1 MKPRALNLSSLQAR
15 YVASDRPAPN
25 RQPADV
31 DKLRRDMARWHQ
43 DQRDRR
49 AAQGIEEPPGERL
62 DLLALRRGKYGRGK

>member
-1 MKPRALNLSSLQAR
+1 MTPRQIKAMNLQAR
-15 YVASDRPAPN
+15 NVGSNTARAHREPAN
-25 RQPADV
+25 ADDLRQQ
-31 DKLRRDMARWHQ
+31 MAQWHQ